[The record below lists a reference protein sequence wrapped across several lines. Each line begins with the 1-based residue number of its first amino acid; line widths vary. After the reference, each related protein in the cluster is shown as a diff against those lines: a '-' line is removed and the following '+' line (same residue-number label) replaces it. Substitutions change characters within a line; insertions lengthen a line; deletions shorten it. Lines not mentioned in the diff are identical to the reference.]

1 MERAVEIE
9 LISWDGG
16 SSTQRFRLQMQALY
30 GAFTHITYWPQI
42 FSFSFP
48 SCLGTA
54 SLNKLFEG
62 KGESAFFYFCIHVP
76 LILSPYET
84 RKIHS

>member
-9 LISWDGG
+9 LTSWDGG

-30 GAFTHITYWPQI
+30 GAFTHSTYWPQI

-54 SLNKLFEG
+54 SLSKLFEG

>member
-1 MERAVEIE
+1 MERRALEIE

-16 SSTQRFRLQMQALY
+16 PSTQRFRLQMQSLHH
-30 GAFTHITYWPQI
+30 AFTHITHWPQR

-54 SLNKLFEG
+54 LLSKLFEG
-62 KGESAFFYFCIHVP
+62 KGE
-76 LILSPYET
+76 
-84 RKIHS
+84 RKPASK